1 MVQERFNINDL
12 ELIGDINNDD
22 SLDILDVVLLVNIVL
37 NNENYL
43 NNADLNNDF
52 LNNVL
57 DVVLLVNLILDN

>member
-1 MVQERFNINDL
+1 MSVSSFNDL